1 MKEDQPKKINIF
13 ISVDVQTINT
23 YFNAHDPAPLY
34 KRQLSHQFEQ
44 YIMKTVSGAKR
55 NSIIFYKLK
64 CSNDIE
70 RQYTQPL
77 IYAVKRH
84 FEEKRELR
92 KAEFHRFK
100 RRSFGLLIMSLI
112 VVVLCHGVFPLF
124 LNANDR
130 LQTIILTSTDI
141 FSWVILWRPIDK
153 LVFDWNPHLKDISIL
168 TKLSTA
174 EMMIINTSK
183 ETMQKEPVMFAVSQ
197 TG

>member
-1 MKEDQPKKINIF
+1 MKENLPKKINIF

-44 YIMKTVSGAKR
+44 YIMKTIANAKR

-77 IYAVKRH
+77 IYAIKRH
-84 FEEKRELR
+84 FGEKKEQRE
-92 KAEFHRFK
+92 AEFKRFK
-100 RRSFGLLIMSLI
+100 RRSFGLLVISFI
-112 VVVLCHGVFPLF
+112 VIILCHGIFPLF
-124 LNANDR
+124 LNSSNQF
-130 LQTIILTSTDI
+130 QTILLTSSDI

-168 TKLSTA
+168 NRLSTA
-174 EMMIINTSK
+174 EMMIISVNK
-183 ETMQKEPVMFAVSQ
+183 EVVQKESILFAVPQ

>member
-1 MKEDQPKKINIF
+1 MNKDFPKKINIF

-23 YFNAHDPAPLY
+23 YFNAHDPAPIY

-44 YIMKTVSGAKR
+44 YILKTVANAKR

-77 IYAVKRH
+77 MYAIKRH
-84 FEEKRELR
+84 FEEKKELR
-92 KAEFHRFK
+92 EAEFNRFK
-100 RRSFGLLIMSLI
+100 RRSFGLLIVSLI
-112 VVVLCHGVFPLF
+112 VIVLCHGIFPLF
-124 LNANDR
+124 LHSNN
-130 LQTIILTSTDI
+130 QFETIILTSADI

-153 LVFDWNPHLKDISIL
+153 LIFDWNPHLKDISIL
-168 TKLSTA
+168 NKLSTA

-183 ETMQKEPVMFAVSQ
+183 EAVQKEPVLFAVPQ

>member
-1 MKEDQPKKINIF
+1 MKESQPKKINIF

-23 YFNAHDPAPLY
+23 YFNAHDPAPIY

-44 YIMKTVSGAKR
+44 YILNTVASAKR

-77 IYAVKRH
+77 IYAIKRH
-84 FEEKRELR
+84 FEEKKEQRE
-92 KAEFHRFK
+92 AEFTRFK
-100 RRSFGLLIMSLI
+100 RRSFGLLIVSLI
-112 VVVLCHGVFPLF
+112 VIALCHGVFPLF
-124 LNANDR
+124 LNSNNQFETV
-130 LQTIILTSTDI
+130 LLTSSDI

-153 LVFDWNPHLKDISIL
+153 LIFDWNPHLKDISIL
-168 TKLSTA
+168 NRLATA
-174 EMMIINTSK
+174 EMMIINASK
-183 ETMQKEPVMFAVSQ
+183 ETVQKEPVLFAIPQ